1 VQLQAAAETMS
12 ERNAGQTSATA
23 CKQGNER
30 GCRSRP
36 VVAWVSAALLAV
48 LAAFTALAALDRLCG
63 LGALPGPLQAELRA
77 AAEAVAA
84 GWGTEAPTRY
94 VEARWGQGVVVVPV
108 EEDYDR
114 RRAVELALELD
125 DAREHVEKLMAAATI
140 SEYGGT
146 SMDAPSGQVAAI
158 GTLASR
164 SQSKLSDFLAV
175 DPRQAAAILHALG
188 WPWVHSDLRE
198 LRFSDLKLT
207 ISGRPAVLE
216 AMPPERLSA
225 LIGKIKH
232 SSSWPAAYAEL
243 SGNGSVT
250 ENQLEALRAHLCKQ
264 SVKQAFRSPAARKR
278 SSAALAKY
286 GVLTPAQVRTVL
298 AMYGALEL
306 VRNGT
311 QAFPALIWLL
321 ERQPG
326 LALPLLHRCVK
337 ANEIGQQA
345 RLAAAALSGP
355 GAEGARRE
363 LRALGPF
370 GADALTEA
378 MNRYPAGVRK
388 DAQAILQTIRK
399 QWPQGKDALEVLGS
413 DASMWRKWYESARE
427 VL

>member
-1 VQLQAAAETMS
+1 MS
-12 ERNAGQTSATA
+12 ERNASQTTATA
-23 CKQGNER
+23 CKQGNGR
-30 GCRSRP
+30 DCRTRLT
-36 VVAWVSAALLAV
+36 VAWVSAALLSI
-48 LAAFTALAALDRLCG
+48 LAAFMALAALDRLCR
-63 LGALPGPLQAELRA
+63 LGALPGPLQAQLRA

-84 GWGTEAPTRY
+84 GQGTEAATRY
-94 VEARWGQGVVVVPV
+94 VEARWERGVVVVPV
-108 EEDYDR
+108 EEHYDR

-125 DAREHVEKLMAAATI
+125 DARERVEKLMAAATVW
-140 SEYGGT
+140 EYAGI
-146 SMDAPSGQVAAI
+146 SMDAPPRQVAAI

-164 SQSKLSDFLAV
+164 SQSRLSDFLAV
-175 DPRQAAAILHALG
+175 EPRQAAVILHALG
-188 WPWVHSDLRE
+188 WPWLHADPRE
-198 LRFSDLKLT
+198 LSLPDLKPT
-207 ISGRPAVLE
+207 ISGRPAALD
-216 AMPPERLSA
+216 AMPPGGLSA
-225 LIGKIKH
+225 LIGKIKR
-232 SSSWPAAYAEL
+232 SSSWPAVHAEL

-264 SVKQAFRSPAARKR
+264 SVEQAFRSPITRRR

-286 GVLTPAQVRTVL
+286 GVLTSAQARTVL

-321 ERQPG
+321 ERQPE

-337 ANEIGQQA
+337 ANEIEQQA

-355 GAEGARRE
+355 GAGDARRE

-370 GADALTEA
+370 GADALAEA

-399 QWPQGKDALEVLGS
+399 QWPQGEDALDVLGG
-413 DASMWRKWYESARE
+413 DASIWRKWYESAQE